1 MKYFFL
7 LSTLFFLFSCNK
19 EQVIHTNSQGEM
31 DLDTVSTDV
40 IVDRVRFQ
48 EINTSTF
55 SIDTAFIKGD
65 IMTITIGGGG
75 CSGNSWKVELIDS
88 EKILKSYPSQ
98 RSLKVMF
105 KNEELCEA
113 YFIKQYSFNI
123 SKLKVGAT
131 GKIFLNLNA
140 YKGKLLY
147 EY

>member
-1 MKYFFL
+1 
-7 LSTLFFLFSCNK
+7 
-19 EQVIHTNSQGEM
+19 
-31 DLDTVSTDV
+31 
-40 IVDRVRFQ
+40 
-48 EINTSTF
+48 
-55 SIDTAFIKGD
+55 
-65 IMTITIGGGG
+65 
-75 CSGNSWKVELIDS
+75 
-88 EKILKSYPSQ
+88 
-98 RSLKVMF
+98 MF